1 MGQGPILEIYSHP
14 PSLGWWQPHLDSF
27 PAIIFLQLFIGSQRK
42 WTRVCYANQTWQ
54 YTCHTGGTLSRHG
67 RHACR
72 DMCSYNQHNRF
83 ISIESAG
90 RKNNVANTLHHNT
103 SHKNKCSENELNSWS
118 INIYLKY
125 TLKKRLNKLG
135 DAENVKW
142 FGFFFLKIREIQNGP
157 LRINQ
162 DRVVIFDSH
171 N

>member
-1 MGQGPILEIYSHP
+1 MTTPSWQLSGYYFLAAIHWQSEEMDSGVLCKSNLTIYVS
-14 PSLGWWQPHLDSF
+14 
-27 PAIIFLQLFIGSQRK
+27 
-42 WTRVCYANQTWQ
+42 Y
-54 YTCHTGGTLSRHG
+54 GGTLSRHG